1 MEPSAGRE
9 LAPHYYRDNFLA
21 LCATVEAQYADLLA
35 PGELLFLQR
44 FRDLPFAAQCLYVRL
59 VSRVGPW
66 FRESRLVY
74 PELGAIA
81 PLVDSLLAA
90 GLAQLA
96 GALPVADLG
105 AMYTRPELLR
115 VFGPL
120 PGSPPQGKAALLAAI
135 ESLALDEG
143 ELLARLAGMDGARII
158 APCGAREVE
167 VLQLLFFG
175 NRRQG
180 LTDFVLSDLGVAR
193 YYPYPLD
200 RRYRLFPQREAV
212 EEYLALAALSDGW
225 YELRE
230 SPEPTA
236 LAALADGLLSL
247 EVRFASSEGR
257 WYRVCNG
264 LGRDLERLGE
274 LDLAAQLYRRS
285 RRHPARE
292 RRLRLMERRAG
303 LGWRGATVR
312 ADTGRALVRGGARC
326 GGAGAAP
333 GAAPPGRKAAAATA
347 GRLRPPV
354 PRHSPG
360 GGAGGAA
367 GGPRAAVPLAGGA
380 LRREYADER
389 PVRAGL
395 LGTDFHPRCRRVPQ
409 PLPER
414 PHRHVQPRLP
424 GASPRRHRRAAGGPA
439 RGGHR
444 PRAAGR
450 VPTLCPITSAAGWT
464 GASWIEALLAAATQ
478 IIPGAHLLAV
488 WERML
493 FDPGENRRG
502 FPDLVALG
510 DTPGDYCLIEVKGPG
525 DALQESQKR
534 WLRFFEREGIPAAV
548 AWVSWEETREEARKE
563 GGDDRPGA
571 AGDA

>member
-59 VSRVGPW
+59 ASRVGPW
-66 FRESRLVY
+66 FRESRLDY

-81 PLVDSLLAA
+81 PLVDSLLSA

-115 VFGPL
+115 VCGPL

-143 ELLARLAGMDGARII
+143 ELLARLAGMDGARVI

-193 YYPYPLD
+193 YYPYRLD
-200 RRYRLFPQREAV
+200 RCHRLFPQREAV

-236 LAALADGLLSL
+236 LAALAAGLLAL
-247 EVRFASSEGR
+247 EVRFTSSEGR

-292 RRLRLMERRAG
+292 RRLRLMERQQD
-303 LGWRGATVR
+303 W
-312 ADTGRALVRGGARC
+312 
-326 GGAGAAP
+326 AGAAQLCAQILAEP
-333 GAAPPGRKAAAATA
+333 WCEEDRDAAQRVLPRVRRRLGEEPPPRRRDDFARLCLAIPREEASVELLAARALLSRWPAVHYVENTLMNALFGLAFWEQIFTPVAGAFHNPFQSAPTDMFSPAFRERRRDAIAA
-347 GRLRPPV
+347 RL
-354 PRHSPG
+354 
-360 GGAGGAA
+360 A
-367 GGPRAAVPLAGGA
+367 A
-380 LRREYADER
+380 LRRADIARELLDAYQRYAS
-389 PVRAGL
+389 
-395 LGTDFHPRCRRVPQ
+395 FQCRWVDWR
-409 PLPER
+409 
-414 PHRHVQPRLP
+414 RLD
-424 GASPRRHRRAAGGPA
+424 
-439 RGGHR
+439 
-444 PRAAGR
+444 
-450 VPTLCPITSAAGWT
+450 
-464 GASWIEALLAAATQ
+464 EALLVAATQ

-534 WLRFFEREGIPAAV
+534 WLRFFEQEGIPAAV
-548 AWVSWEETREEARKE
+548 AWVSWEEAGEAAR
-563 GGDDRPGA
+563 DDRAGA